1 MALTGAT
8 SGQSAFASYST
19 TPTAPEPGQL
29 TSAYARCITV
39 ANGFSRLP
47 HDDLFAGN
55 EDHRKPAVGYVRGL
69 FTLVIVKAPT
79 AFRNRHRDLLEQSRA
94 PDHQRRR
101 RCPRTNGAPW
111 HHSQDGVGSG
121 NFGGQMWVGAAGNGV
136 TGVRIHLNNHTTVT
150 AAVGAGYFA
159 AWWPSQTNIADQIGQ
174 PRRPVKRA
182 DSPRNTPGTDSLGGT
197 LGFWSPPRLSWL

>member
-79 AFRNRHRDLLEQSRA
+79 RSGTAIATCLSNPEHQIINAGGDA
-94 PDHQRRR
+94 P
-101 RCPRTNGAPW
+101 AP
-111 HHSQDGVGSG
+111 
-121 NFGGQMWVGAAGNGV
+121 
-136 TGVRIHLNNHTTVT
+136 T
-150 AAVGAGYFA
+150 A
-159 AWWPSQTNIADQIGQ
+159 P
-174 PRRPVKRA
+174 
-182 DSPRNTPGTDSLGGT
+182 PGTI
-197 LGFWSPPRLSWL
+197 RKMA